1 MLKRLRRI
9 GQGLVSVLYP
19 SRCPICRRIV
29 DGAENAVCP
38 SCEDQLPKTAAN
50 GAECQTAQTRQIS
63 FASFIVAPFYYEG
76 ALRDAVLRYKFQ
88 SVRSYAP
95 VFAAYAAE
103 AVRRAVRDGSL
114 TMPELVT
121 YVPVSAARLRQR
133 GYDQARLFAEALAER
148 LELPFARL
156 IEKTTDT
163 PPQSALDEK
172 QRRANVIG
180 VFTPAANSAP
190 LAIGKRILLADD
202 ILTTG
207 ATLAEAAKTVS
218 YLLPEEVVCVTI
230 ARTKQKT
237 EK

>member
-29 DGAENAVCP
+29 DGAENAVC
-38 SCEDQLPKTAAN
+38 SACEVRLPRTVAN
-50 GAECQTAQTRQIS
+50 GAECQAAQKRQIS
-63 FASFIVAPFYYEG
+63 FASFVVAPFYYEG

-88 SVRSYAP
+88 GVRSYAP
-95 VFAAYAAE
+95 VFADYAAE
-103 AVRRAVRDGSL
+103 AVQRAARDGSL

-121 YVPVSAARLRQR
+121 YVPVSVARLRQR

-148 LELPFARL
+148 LELPLARL

-163 PPQSALDEK
+163 PQSALDEK